1 MLLSEEKKNSILS
14 LFTAN
19 KTLRMLLYQKKKK
32 RAVVIKEFCLSY
44 CDENGKQDVD
54 KIKIDTSFSS
64 RTLKQIML
72 KDLKTL
78 YICQTF
84 NYTGK
89 V

>member
-1 MLLSEEKKNSILS
+1 
-14 LFTAN
+14 
-19 KTLRMLLYQKKKK
+19 MLLYQKKKKK

>member
-19 KTLRMLLYQKKKK
+19 KTLSMLLYQKKKK
-32 RAVVIKEFCLSY
+32 AVVIKEFCLSY
-44 CDENGKQDVD
+44 CDENGWKEDVD

-72 KDLKTL
+72 KNLKTL

-84 NYTGK
+84 NYIGK

>member
-19 KTLRMLLYQKKKK
+19 KTLRILLYQKKKK
-32 RAVVIKEFCLSY
+32 AVVIKEFCLSY
-44 CDENGKQDVD
+44 CDENGWKEDVD

-72 KDLKTL
+72 KNLKTL

-84 NYTGK
+84 NYIGK